1 MYTIA
6 IVDDDCY
13 IGNMLEEVLTRAG
26 YSVIRAYSGTE
37 ALMLFEQTQPDLILL
52 DLMLPGCSGE
62 KVLTKIQK
70 VPVIVISAKVDI
82 QNKVNVLLGGAVDY
96 LTKPFEMEELLARIT
111 VQLRRRPGLHP
122 VSYTHLTLPTN

>member
-70 VPVIVISAKVDI
+70 SSWREHLKPQPLPRQSAY
-82 QNKVNVLLGGAVDY
+82 GASR
-96 LTKPFEMEELLARIT
+96 T
-111 VQLRRRPGLHP
+111 PGLGHRR
-122 VSYTHLTLPTN
+122 L

>member
-37 ALMLFEQTQPDLILL
+37 ALMLFERTQPDL
-52 DLMLPGCSGE
+52 D
-62 KVLTKIQK
+62 
-70 VPVIVISAKVDI
+70 VPS
-82 QNKVNVLLGGAVDY
+82 
-96 LTKPFEMEELLARIT
+96 PFASVWPSSLYGMPSCCFPIMKL
-111 VQLRRRPGLHP
+111 
-122 VSYTHLTLPTN
+122 

>member
-82 QNKVNVLLGGAVDY
+82 QNKVNVLLGGAVEY
-96 LTKPFEMEELLARIT
+96 ITKPF
-111 VQLRRRPGLHP
+111 
-122 VSYTHLTLPTN
+122 